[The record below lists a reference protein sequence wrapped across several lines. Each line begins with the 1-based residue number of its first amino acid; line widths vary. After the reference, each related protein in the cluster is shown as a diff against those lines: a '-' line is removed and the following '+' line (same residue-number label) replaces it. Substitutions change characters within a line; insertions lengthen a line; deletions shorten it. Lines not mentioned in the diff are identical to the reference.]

1 MNTSSIGVNEFMIAI
16 GVLIFLC
23 GLVVTLW
30 QAIKAIKEMTKPT
43 KDLFSRVDNI
53 ERLLANDKKRLD
65 DSEEAQKLL
74 LRGMLVIVEHE
85 TTGNHT
91 ADLGLLKNDI
101 STYLINR

>member
-1 MNTSSIGVNEFMIAI
+1 MNAI
-16 GVLIFLC
+16 GINDLTVTVGVVIFVC
-23 GLVVTLW
+23 GLIVTLW
-30 QAIKAIKEMTKPT
+30 QAIKAIREMTRPA
-43 KDLFSRVDNI
+43 KDLVTRVDTV

-91 ADLGLLKNDI
+91 GDLNLLKSDI